1 MEKVMSVMRE
11 EQSTVHEM
19 HGARFSSYVAPSRC
33 STELC
38 AWKVAVAP
46 GVPGQEH
53 RVSREEVFLV
63 LAGTPTLTLDGTT
76 TVLEPGQVAFAAVG
90 TRVRLANHGEAE
102 AALWVST
109 SVGLEAA
116 LPDGS
121 TVRPPWTR

>member
-1 MEKVMSVMRE
+1 MEQMMSVIEE
-11 EQSTVHEM
+11 EQTVVHEL
-19 HGARFSSYVAPSRC
+19 HGARFSSYVAPSRG
-33 STELC
+33 STQLC
-38 AWKVAVAP
+38 AWRVAVEP

-63 LAGTPTLTLDGTT
+63 LAGTPTLTLDGTA

-90 TRVRLANHGEAE
+90 TRIRLANHGRTE

-109 SVGLEAA
+109 SVGLEAE